1 MTPDNHAIV
10 RRFWSTANA
19 ANWDAF
25 AALLSPDLVYEVP
38 QTRERI
44 SGREGLVEFFRTWP
58 GAWWAEVVKTVADA
72 HSAVTVINFV
82 TPTEQMTGIT
92 FFELREGT
100 ITRLTDYWPSD
111 YDPPERASAVVQR
124 Y

>member
-38 QTRERI
+38 QTRERV
-44 SGREGLVEFFRTWP
+44 SGREDFVEFFRTWP
-58 GAWWAEVVKTVADA
+58 GAWWAEVVRAIADE

-92 FFELREGT
+92 FFELSEGT
-100 ITRLTDYWPSD
+100 ITRLTEYWPSD
-111 YDPPERASAVVQR
+111 YEPPARASPVVKR

>member
-1 MTPDNHAIV
+1 MSTSNRDAV
-10 RRFWSTANA
+10 TRFWTTANA
-19 ANWDAF
+19 ADWESF

-44 SGREGLVEFFRTWP
+44 SGRDGLVEFFRTWP
-58 GAWWAEVVKTVADA
+58 GTWRADIVQTIA
-72 HSAVTVINFV
+72 DTHSAVTVINFV

-92 FFELREGT
+92 FFELRDGT
-100 ITRLTDYWPSD
+100 ITGLTDYWPAD
-111 YDPPERASAVVQR
+111 YEPPERASPVVQR